1 MNPNNHTMLSDKEIA
16 ALLPEYFSG
25 TISEENRLLVD
36 TWRHESNDHQ
46 QMFDAV
52 ADLYMDFRAF
62 DTIRS
67 IDVEA
72 AMNRVNTRIG
82 ISMSINWFRRIERAA
97 AVLILP
103 LIMATA
109 WLAYENWT
117 TEPLYCEMH
126 TQAGMIGRVVLP
138 DSTVV
143 ILNAGSTLRYPSEFT
158 GKTREVEL
166 IGEGYFDVTK
176 DAKHQFVVSLANGSR
191 VNVYG
196 TRFNIDAYP
205 GDDCVTTL
213 VEGSIGFNYV
223 NNVGAARETIMVPNQ
238 QLTLSSSGHV
248 SIYNVDG
255 PNAIA
260 WKDDAIVLDKTSIKQ
275 ILKALTRR
283 FGVRFQV
290 ANPAIEEYTFSG
302 GSMSI
307 KSIENVLESLRIS
320 SGIKWR
326 YITSEH
332 DSDAIIEI
340 TD

>member
-1 MNPNNHTMLSDKEIA
+1 
-16 ALLPEYFSG
+16 
-25 TISEENRLLVD
+25 
-36 TWRHESNDHQ
+36 
-46 QMFDAV
+46 
-52 ADLYMDFRAF
+52 
-62 DTIRS
+62 
-67 IDVEA
+67 
-72 AMNRVNTRIG
+72 
-82 ISMSINWFRRIERAA
+82 
-97 AVLILP
+97 
-103 LIMATA
+103 
-109 WLAYENWT
+109 
-117 TEPLYCEMH
+117 
-126 TQAGMIGRVVLP
+126 
-138 DSTVV
+138 
-143 ILNAGSTLRYPSEFT
+143 
-158 GKTREVEL
+158 
-166 IGEGYFDVTK
+166 
-176 DAKHQFVVSLANGSR
+176 
-191 VNVYG
+191 
-196 TRFNIDAYP
+196 
-205 GDDCVTTL
+205 
-213 VEGSIGFNYV
+213 
-223 NNVGAARETIMVPNQ
+223 MVPNQ